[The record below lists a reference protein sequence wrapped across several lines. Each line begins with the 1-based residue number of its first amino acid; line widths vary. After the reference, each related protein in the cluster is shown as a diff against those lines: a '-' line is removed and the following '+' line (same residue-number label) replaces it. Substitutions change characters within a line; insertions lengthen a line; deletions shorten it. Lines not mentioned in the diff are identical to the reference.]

1 VKRSLIRYF
10 FYGNSLTN
18 DGYLRVLYLFARFLF
33 FLPISIVASLVL
45 GVFSLYRPVKIFLL
59 RCERSKV
66 SFIIED
72 LELSLR
78 IESFDSKKSGSKKPL
93 IIAILDCES
102 PNMALTQMYDRV
114 VPFFDDQKPFLRG
127 ILRYVLPILQIRRQ
141 YGPSKRS
148 NRLTIWSNEAQTLSF
163 TKAEIAAGRDIERR
177 MFGEKRAKYVCLGI
191 ADPIYYQS
199 KHLNEHDVHA
209 QTDLYS
215 YMPNIESYF
224 DCSKFLTSQGIQT
237 IRMGQFVESPL
248 KDSAREDLIDYAS
261 TMRSEFGDV
270 WLLSNCK
277 FAVAGGGT
285 GVYWISSAMNLPT
298 VLTDSYSSY
307 NTTFGPN
314 DLVLPQLAKSK
325 RTNKLLP
332 FKWIIENREWAQ
344 NRKLIENEVEII
356 KNTPQEITEVVSEM
370 NERIDQKWQES
381 NEDIELQNRFRE
393 LIKTIVPEWRI
404 QPGVR
409 IGAAFLRR
417 HKELL

>member
-10 FYGNSLTN
+10 FYGNSPTN
-18 DGYLRVLYLFARFLF
+18 DGYLRVLYLFARFLLF
-33 FLPISIVASLVL
+33 IPISIVASLVL
-45 GVFSLYRPVKIFLL
+45 GVFSLFRPVRILLL

-78 IESFDSKKSGSKKPL
+78 IESFNSKNLGSKKPL

-102 PNMALTQMYDRV
+102 PNLVLTQMYDRV

-141 YGPSKRS
+141 YGPSKS
-148 NRLTIWSNEAQTLSF
+148 ANRLTIWSNEAPTLSF
-163 TKAEIAAGRDIERR
+163 TKAEITAGRDIERQ
-177 MFGEKRAKYVCLGI
+177 MFGEKKAQYVCLGT
-191 ADPIYYQS
+191 AESTYYQT
-199 KHLNEHDVHA
+199 KHLNEHNVDA

-215 YMPNIESYF
+215 CMPEIESYF
-224 DCSKFLTSQGIQT
+224 DCSKFLTAQGIQT
-237 IRMGQFVESPL
+237 IRMGQFVARPL
-248 KDSAREDLIDYAS
+248 NDSERHDLIDYAG
-261 TMRSEFGDV
+261 TMRSEIGDV

-277 FAVAGGGT
+277 FVVAGGT
-285 GVYWISSAMNLPT
+285 GIYWISSAMNLPT
-298 VLTDSYSSY
+298 VLTDSYSIY
-307 NTTFGPN
+307 NTTFGPD

-344 NRKLIENEVEII
+344 DRKMIENEVEII
-356 KNTPQEITEVVSEM
+356 KNTPQEISEVVSEM

-381 NEDIELQNRFRE
+381 NEDRELQDRFRK
-393 LIKTIVPEWRI
+393 LIKSMVPEWRT

-417 HKELL
+417 YQELL

>member
-1 VKRSLIRYF
+1 VKRSLISYF

-45 GVFSLYRPVKIFLL
+45 GMFSLYRPVKILLL

-66 SFIIED
+66 SFVIED

-78 IESFDSKKSGSKKPL
+78 IESFNSKNRGSKKPL
-93 IIAILDCES
+93 IFAVLDCES
-102 PNMALTQMYDRV
+102 PNLALTQMYDRV

-127 ILRYVLPILQIRRQ
+127 ILRYVTPILQIRRQ
-141 YGPSKRS
+141 YGPSKSS
-148 NRLTIWSNEAQTLSF
+148 NRLSIWSTEAPSLIF
-163 TKAEIAAGRDIERR
+163 TKAEITAGRDMERR
-177 MFGEKRAKYVCLGI
+177 MFGEKRAQFVCLGI
-191 ADPIYYQS
+191 AESTYYQT
-199 KHLNEHDVHA
+199 KNLNEHDVDA
-209 QTDLYS
+209 QTDLYAC
-215 YMPNIESYF
+215 MPNIESYF
-224 DCSKFLTSQGIQT
+224 DCSKFLTAQGIQT

-277 FAVAGGGT
+277 FVVAGGT
-285 GVYWISSAMNLPT
+285 GIYWISSAMNLPT
-298 VLTDSYSSY
+298 VLTDSYSIY

-332 FKWIIENREWAQ
+332 FKWMIENRQWAQ

-356 KNTPQEITEVVSEM
+356 KNTSQEISEVVSEM
-370 NERIDQKWQES
+370 NERIDQKWHES
-381 NEDIELQNRFRE
+381 NEDRELQDRFRK
-393 LIKTIVPEWRI
+393 LIKSMVPEWRT

-417 HKELL
+417 YKELL

>member
-10 FYGNSLTN
+10 FYGNSLTS
-18 DGYLRVLYLFARFLF
+18 DGHRRIFYLFARFLF
-33 FLPISIVASLVL
+33 FFPISIVASLVL
-45 GVFSLYRPVKIFLL
+45 GVFSLYRPVKILLL
-59 RCERSKV
+59 RCERSKI

-78 IESFDSKKSGSKKPL
+78 IGSFDSKKSGSKKHL

-114 VPFFDDQKPFLRG
+114 VPFFDDKKPFLRG

-148 NRLTIWSNEAQTLSF
+148 NRLTIWSNEAPILSF
-163 TKAEIAAGRDIERR
+163 TKAEITAGRDIERR
-177 MFGEKRAKYVCLGI
+177 MFGEKKAQYVCLGI
-191 ADPIYYQS
+191 AESTYYQT
-199 KHLNEHDVHA
+199 KRLNEHDVDS

-215 YMPNIESYF
+215 CMPEIESYF
-224 DCSKFLTSQGIQT
+224 DCSKFLTAQGIQT
-237 IRMGQFVESPL
+237 IRMGQFVERPL
-248 KDSAREDLIDYAS
+248 NDSERHDLFDYAG

-277 FAVAGGGT
+277 FVIAGGT
-285 GVYWISSAMNLPT
+285 GIYCISSAMNLPT
-298 VLTDSYSSY
+298 VLTDIYTIF

-314 DLVLPQLAKSK
+314 DLLLPQLAKSK

-356 KNTPQEITEVVSEM
+356 KNSPQEISEVVSEM

>member
-33 FLPISIVASLVL
+33 FLPISIVASFVL
-45 GVFSLYRPVKIFLL
+45 GIISLFRPVKILLL

-78 IESFDSKKSGSKKPL
+78 IESFNSKNRGSKKPL
-93 IIAILDCES
+93 TFAVLDCES
-102 PNMALTQMYDRV
+102 PNLALTQMYDRV
-114 VPFFDDQKPFLRG
+114 VPFFDDQKPVLRG

-141 YGPSKRS
+141 YGPKKNS
-148 NRLTIWSNEAQTLSF
+148 NRLAIWSNEAPTLSF
-163 TKAEIAAGRDIERR
+163 TNAEIAAGAAIERQL
-177 MFGEKRAKYVCLGI
+177 FGEKKAQYVCLGI
-191 ADPIYYQS
+191 AESTYYQT
-199 KHLNEHDVHA
+199 KHLNEHDVDA

-215 YMPNIESYF
+215 CMPEIESYF
-224 DCSKFLTSQGIQT
+224 DCSKFLTTQGIQT

-248 KDSAREDLIDYAS
+248 KDSAREDLIDYAT

-277 FAVAGGGT
+277 FVVAGGT

>member
-1 VKRSLIRYF
+1 MKRSLIRYF

-18 DGYLRVLYLFARFLF
+18 NGYLRVLYLFARFLF

-45 GVFSLYRPVKIFLL
+45 GMFSLYRPVKILLL

-78 IESFDSKKSGSKKPL
+78 IESFNSKNRGSKKPL
-93 IIAILDCES
+93 IFAVLDCES
-102 PNMALTQMYDRV
+102 PNLALTQMYDRV

-141 YGPSKRS
+141 YGPSKSS
-148 NRLTIWSNEAQTLSF
+148 NRLTIWSNEAPTLSF
-163 TKAEIAAGRDIERR
+163 TKAEITAGRDIERR

-191 ADPIYYQS
+191 AESTYYQS
-199 KHLNEHDVHA
+199 KHLNEHDVDA

-215 YMPNIESYF
+215 CMPNIESYF

-277 FAVAGGGT
+277 FVVAGGT

-298 VLTDSYSSY
+298 VLTDIYSLS
-307 NTTFGPN
+307 NTTFGAT

-332 FKWIIENREWAQ
+332 FKWIIEDRKWALD
-344 NRKLIENEVEII
+344 RVKIENDVEII

-381 NEDIELQNRFRE
+381 NEDMELQNRFRE